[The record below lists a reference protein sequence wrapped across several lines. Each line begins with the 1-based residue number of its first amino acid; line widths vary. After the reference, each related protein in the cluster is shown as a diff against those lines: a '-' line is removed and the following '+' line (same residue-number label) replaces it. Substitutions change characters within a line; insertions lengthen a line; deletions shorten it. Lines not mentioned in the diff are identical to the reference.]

1 MPLVLV
7 VDDEFGIRDVLE
19 DLLGDE
25 GYRTASA
32 PNGQVALERMRAERP
47 DLVLLDYMMPV
58 MNGAALV
65 EAMRQSAELETVPVV
80 LMSASPSSAWRNVP
94 ATAYLPK
101 PFELGQVLDVIAR
114 FVGPPDSK

>member
-32 PNGQVALERMRAERP
+32 PNGQVALEKMRAERP

-58 MNGAALV
+58 MNGATVLERMLHSEAL
-65 EAMRQSAELETVPVV
+65 RTVPVV
-80 LMSASPSSAWRNVP
+80 LMSASPTSVWRNLP
-94 ATAYLPK
+94 AAAYLPK
-101 PFELGQVLDVIAR
+101 PFELSQVLDVIVRLA
-114 FVGPPDSK
+114 GPPEPK

>member
-32 PNGQVALERMRAERP
+32 PNGQVALEMMRVERP

-58 MNGAALV
+58 MNGGAV
-65 EAMRQSAELETVPVV
+65 IEAMMRNEDLRTVPVV
-80 LMSASPSSAWRNVP
+80 MMSASASSAWRDLP
-94 ATAYLPK
+94 AAAYLPK
-101 PFELGQVLDVIAR
+101 PFELVQVLDVITRLA
-114 FVGPPDSK
+114 GPPDRE

>member
-32 PNGQVALERMRAERP
+32 PDGRAALEKMRAERP

-58 MNGAALV
+58 MNGAALI
-65 EAMRQSAELETVPVV
+65 EAMRQSAELRGVPVV
-80 LMSASPSSAWRNVP
+80 LMSASASATWQHVP
-94 ATAYLPK
+94 ASAYLPK
-101 PFELGQVLDVIAR
+101 PFELTQVLELVTRLA
-114 FVGPPDSK
+114 GPPERG

>member
-19 DLLGDE
+19 ALLGDE

-32 PNGQVALERMRAERP
+32 ANGQVALEKMRAERP

-58 MNGAALV
+58 MNGAAV
-65 EAMRQSAELETVPVV
+65 IEAMQRSEELRTVPVV
-80 LMSASPSSAWRNVP
+80 MMSASASAIWRSLP
-94 ATAYLPK
+94 LAAYLPK
-101 PFELGQVLDVIAR
+101 PFELTQVLELILR
-114 FVGPPDSK
+114 FAGPPERK

>member
-25 GYRTASA
+25 GYRTTSA
-32 PNGQVALERMRAERP
+32 PNGEVALEKMRAERP

-58 MNGAALV
+58 MNGATLV
-65 EAMRQSAELETVPVV
+65 ETMQRSADLRTVPVV
-80 LMSASPSSAWRNVP
+80 LMSASASSAWRNLP
-94 ATAYLPK
+94 AAAYLPK
-101 PFELGQVLDVIAR
+101 PFELTQVLGVITQL
-114 FVGPPDSK
+114 VGPPDPS

>member
-32 PNGQVALERMRAERP
+32 PNGLVALEKMRAERP

-58 MNGAALV
+58 MNGADMGEALRGAAETRHIKILMNSSLPEDAV
-65 EAMRQSAELETVPVV
+65 RQHFSKYDAFLRKPYNVDVALSLISAL
-80 LMSASPSSAWRNVP
+80 LR
-94 ATAYLPK
+94 
-101 PFELGQVLDVIAR
+101 D
-114 FVGPPDSK
+114 

>member
-32 PNGQVALERMRAERP
+32 PNGQVALEKMQRERP

-58 MNGAALV
+58 MNGASLV
-65 EAMRQSAELETVPVV
+65 EKMLQSAELRTVPVV
-80 LMSASPSSAWRNVP
+80 LMSASASAVWRSVP
-94 ATAYLPK
+94 AAAYLSK
-101 PFELGQVLDVIAR
+101 PFELMQVLELITR
-114 FVGPPDSK
+114 LVGPPDPK

>member
-25 GYRTASA
+25 GYRTATA
-32 PNGQVALERMRAERP
+32 PNGQVALEKMRAERP

-65 EAMRQSAELETVPVV
+65 EQMQRSEELRTVPVV
-80 LMSASPSSAWRNVP
+80 LMSASASSVWRDLP
-94 ATAYLPK
+94 AAAFLPK
-101 PFELGQVLDVIAR
+101 PFELTQVLDVLTR
-114 FVGPPDSK
+114 LVGPPDRK